1 MIEGADLGSS
11 TSAVATDESVVI
23 MDDRVPLNTSQAEG
37 LNALY
42 AARQELEMRIAF
54 AEQMLGIQGREV
66 VSGELSG
73 DNPHLM
79 LKPMTNGEAG

>member
-37 LNALY
+37 LKRALCC
-42 AARQELEMRIAF
+42 APGIGDANRVRGTDARHP
-54 AEQMLGIQGREV
+54 G
-66 VSGELSG
+66 
-73 DNPHLM
+73 P
-79 LKPMTNGEAG
+79 

>member
-79 LKPMTNGEAG
+79 LKPMTNGAVD

>member
-1 MIEGADLGSS
+1 M
-11 TSAVATDESVVI
+11 SVVEGHDFGDTTSTVT
-23 MDDRVPLNTSQAEG
+23 MDERVPLNASQAEG

-42 AARQELEMRIAF
+42 AARNELEMRIAF

-79 LKPMTNGEAG
+79 LKPMINGAAD

>member
-1 MIEGADLGSS
+1 MIEGADLGGA
-11 TSAVATDESVVI
+11 TLAVAPDEPTVI
-23 MDDRVPLNTSQAEG
+23 MDERVPLNASQAEG

-42 AARQELEMRIAF
+42 AARQELGMRIAF

-79 LKPMTNGEAG
+79 LKPMTNGAVD

>member
-79 LKPMTNGEAG
+79 LKSLTNGAA

>member
-23 MDDRVPLNTSQAEG
+23 MDERIALNTSQAEG

-42 AARQELEMRIAF
+42 SARQELEMRIAF

-79 LKPMTNGEAG
+79 LKPMTNGAVD

>member
-1 MIEGADLGSS
+1 MIEGADLGGS
-11 TSAVATDESVVI
+11 TLAVAPDEPTII
-23 MDDRVPLNTSQAEG
+23 MDERVPLNASQAEG

-79 LKPMTNGEAG
+79 LKSLTNGAA

>member
-23 MDDRVPLNTSQAEG
+23 MDERISLNTSQAEG

-42 AARQELEMRIAF
+42 SARQELEMRIAF

-73 DNPHLM
+73 DTPHLM
-79 LKPMTNGEAG
+79 LKPMINGAAD

>member
-23 MDDRVPLNTSQAEG
+23 MDERVPLNTSQAEG

-79 LKPMTNGEAG
+79 LKPMTNGAAD

>member
-1 MIEGADLGSS
+1 
-11 TSAVATDESVVI
+11 
-23 MDDRVPLNTSQAEG
+23 
-37 LNALY
+37 
-42 AARQELEMRIAF
+42 MRIAF

-79 LKPMTNGEAG
+79 LKPMTNGAVD

>member
-11 TSAVATDESVVI
+11 TSAVATDESTII

-79 LKPMTNGEAG
+79 LKPMTNGAA